1 MSIIT
6 GQTVLLTGASRGIGV
21 FIARALAKEKA
32 TIVGVSRS
40 QEALDQVS
48 AEVKALG
55 GRWLGI
61 RYDLSKLEDLPNL
74 VRQINQ
80 VAGPID
86 ILINNAGIEIYRQFQ
101 DYSTAQLQLILTIN
115 LLSAMEL
122 SRLVLPTMFA
132 HSRGHIVN
140 IASLAGKKGN
150 PYNSVYSASKAGLLM
165 WTDALRQEL
174 ASTGVGISAICPGY
188 VSGEGMIADTG
199 VPIPKLAGASTPD
212 DVAKAV
218 IQAIKQNQAEVI
230 VNQDPITAT
239 ISKLLMGLWQ
249 IFPQFG
255 DTVYQWMGVGKL
267 NQLRI
272 ENQKPV
278 ALKFSGSKSMVTVTS
293 DKTTE
298 R

>member
-1 MSIIT
+1 MSIIA

-55 GRWLGI
+55 GRWLDI
-61 RYDLSKLEDLPNL
+61 RYDLSKLKDLPNL
-74 VRQINQ
+74 VQQINQ

-101 DYSTAQLQLILTIN
+101 DYSTAELQLILTIN

-122 SRLVLPTMFA
+122 SRLVLPTMLA

-218 IQAIKQNQAEVI
+218 IRAIKQNQAEVI

-255 DTVYQWMGVGKL
+255 DTVYQWMEVGKL

-272 ENQKPV
+272 ENQKPL
-278 ALKFSGSKSMVTVTS
+278 ALKFSRSKSMVTVTS

>member
-1 MSIIT
+1 MTIIA
-6 GQTVLLTGASRGIGV
+6 GQTVVLTGASRGIGV

-40 QEALDQVS
+40 AEGLDQVS

-61 RYDLSKLEDLPNL
+61 KHDLSQLEDLPNL
-74 VRQINQ
+74 VQQINQ
-80 VAGPID
+80 FAGPID
-86 ILINNAGIEIYRQFQ
+86 ILINNAGIEIYRKFQ
-101 DYSTAQLQLILTIN
+101 DYSTAELQSILTIN
-115 LLSAMEL
+115 LLSGMEL
-122 SRLVLPTMFA
+122 SRLVLPKMLDQR
-132 HSRGHIVN
+132 RGHIVN

-174 ASTGVGISAICPGY
+174 ADTGVGISAICPGY
-188 VSGEGMIADTG
+188 VSGQGMIADTG
-199 VPIPKLAGASTPD
+199 VPIPKLAGASQAD

-218 IQAIKQNQAEVI
+218 IRAIKQNQAEVI
-230 VNQDPITAT
+230 VNQDPITAS
-239 ISKLLMGLWQ
+239 ISKLLMAVWQ
-249 IFPQFG
+249 VFPEFG
-255 DTVYQWMGVGKL
+255 DTVYHWMGVGKL

-272 ENQKPV
+272 ENQKHV
-278 ALKFSGSKSMVTVTS
+278 ALKFSESKSMVTATTP
-293 DKTTE
+293 KTNE

>member
-1 MSIIT
+1 MTIIA

-74 VRQINQ
+74 VQQINKF
-80 VAGPID
+80 AGPID

-101 DYSTAQLQLILTIN
+101 DYSTAELQLILTIN

-122 SRLVLPTMFA
+122 SRLVLPTMLA

-150 PYNSVYSASKAGLLM
+150 PYNSIYSASKAGLLM

-174 ASTGVGISAICPGY
+174 ASTGVRISAICPGY

-218 IQAIKQNQAEVI
+218 IRAIKQNQAEVI